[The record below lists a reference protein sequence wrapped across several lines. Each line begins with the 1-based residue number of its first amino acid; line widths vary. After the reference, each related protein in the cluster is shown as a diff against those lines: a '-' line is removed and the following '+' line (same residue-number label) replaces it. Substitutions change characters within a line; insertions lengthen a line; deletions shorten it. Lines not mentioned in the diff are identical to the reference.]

1 MSGWLVNLEMRAT
14 QKYSWRS
21 QFFNLTFSHTH
32 CSKNKFMPPPTP
44 IRQRQKMHKIHLAS
58 KPDQESRSGEMQPIA
73 EKTKCLLI
81 SHMIRHLTDPKFLE
95 FLTKYM
101 YPVHI
106 LLPNNIY
113 VIIYLNKLKHL
124 VLWVNVLRIA
134 SLFTGWVSIITSIHS
149 SILSRRYPSRPWPLH
164 LGNDCWRCHT
174 GRGITDG
181 YIARRIRTSIYATD
195 WTARIREAVCPCEK
209 PNLQQKSLWN
219 QILSHVTIN
228 RAVTSNINSK

>member
-1 MSGWLVNLEMRAT
+1 MRAT

-149 SILSRRYPSRPWPLH
+149 SILSRRYPSRP
-164 LGNDCWRCHT
+164 
-174 GRGITDG
+174 
-181 YIARRIRTSIYATD
+181 
-195 WTARIREAVCPCEK
+195 
-209 PNLQQKSLWN
+209 
-219 QILSHVTIN
+219 
-228 RAVTSNINSK
+228 

>member
-1 MSGWLVNLEMRAT
+1 
-14 QKYSWRS
+14 
-21 QFFNLTFSHTH
+21 
-32 CSKNKFMPPPTP
+32 
-44 IRQRQKMHKIHLAS
+44 
-58 KPDQESRSGEMQPIA
+58 MQPIA

-95 FLTKYM
+95 LLTKYM
-101 YPVHI
+101 YLVHI

-113 VIIYLNKLKHL
+113 VIIYLNKFKHL